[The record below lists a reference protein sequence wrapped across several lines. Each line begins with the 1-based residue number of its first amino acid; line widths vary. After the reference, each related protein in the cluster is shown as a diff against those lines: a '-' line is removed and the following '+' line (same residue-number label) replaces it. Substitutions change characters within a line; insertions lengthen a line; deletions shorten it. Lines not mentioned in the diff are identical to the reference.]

1 MAARI
6 LIGTASWSDKPLI
19 DSGRFYPPEAR
30 TPEDRLRYYASQ
42 FPLVEVDSPY
52 YGLPTIETVRRWAER
67 TPPGFTFD
75 VKSYSLFTEHPT
87 PVERLPKALRE
98 LLPAVL
104 VGNRQFYRE
113 QAPCEFVDLCWSTFV
128 DALLPLHESGRLGAI
143 LFQFPRWVL
152 PAPATHRYLEEL
164 SERLG
169 HYRGAVEFRN
179 GRWLDAEH
187 REQTLAL
194 LGDLGLS
201 YVCVDEPQGFASS
214 VPPVVAVTNRLA
226 FARFHGRNSAM
237 WEERTSA
244 ASERFDY
251 YYSGEELD
259 QWVSRIQA
267 LAAESDELHL
277 VINTNNF
284 DQGPVN
290 ARLLEERLG
299 ASRIAVVNWMP
310 SAAAEPPPAGA
321 QHPNSEEQGRLW

>member
-6 LIGTASWSDKPLI
+6 LLGTASWSDKPLI
-19 DSGRFYPPEAR
+19 ESGRFYPPEAR
-30 TPEDRLRYYASQ
+30 TAEDRLRYYASQ

-52 YGLPTIETVRRWAER
+52 YGLPTLDTVQRWVER
-67 TPPGFTFD
+67 TPEGFTFD

-87 PVERLPKALRE
+87 PIARLPRALRE
-98 LLPAVL
+98 LLPAAL
-104 VGNRQFYRE
+104 AGKRQFYRE
-113 QAPCEFVDLCWSTFV
+113 QAPREFVDLCWSTFA
-128 DALLPLHESGRLGAI
+128 DALLPLHDSGRMGAI

-152 PAPATHRYLEEL
+152 PSTATHRYIEQLRD
-164 SERLG
+164 RLG

-194 LGDLGLS
+194 LGDLDLS

-214 VPPVVAVTNRLA
+214 VPPVVAATNRLA
-226 FARFHGRNSAM
+226 FARFHGRNTAM
-237 WEERTSA
+237 WEERTTT

-251 YYSGEELD
+251 YYRPEEID
-259 QWVSRIQA
+259 EWVPRIQA

-290 ARLLEERLG
+290 ARLLEQRLG
-299 ASRIAVVNWMP
+299 ASRVSVVDWNPPAVVD
-310 SAAAEPPPAGA
+310 PPPAA
-321 QHPNSEEQGRLW
+321 QRPGDEEQGRLW